1 METVE
6 FIGFFLKIFEKK
18 GIMKFFIY
26 GGVNFL
32 YVNFFKM
39 FVVKK
44 SAGLVF
50 FWCYNCLIKIEF
62 RVVGIL
68 F

>member
-6 FIGFFLKIFEKK
+6 FIGFFLKKIKKK
-18 GIMKFFIY
+18 GIMKFLIY

-44 SAGLVF
+44 SVGLVF
-50 FWCYNCLIKIEF
+50 FDIII
-62 RVVGIL
+62 V
-68 F
+68 

>member
-6 FIGFFLKIFEKK
+6 FIGFFLKKFEKK
-18 GIMKFFIY
+18 GIMKFLIY

-50 FWCYNCLIKIEF
+50 FLM
-62 RVVGIL
+62 L
-68 F
+68 